1 MARDAARP
9 ARLGPR
15 VLGAVV
21 LGVAVLMLAEAYRA
35 AGGDLDPQGPW
46 LAPVVVTG
54 GWTLVA
60 AWYLIAQFAPPRR
73 ALGVHPGD
81 RATATNPSDATDAGG
96 PDDATGPDDASGLGE
111 PVDPAGEEEA
121 TGRVRW
127 RTPAVLAVALCGYVF
142 ALDPVGF
149 VPASALVFVAA
160 ARILGSRRIVRDAV
174 TGVLLALA
182 IYLAFTR
189 LLDIGLPS
197 GVLPL

>member
-1 MARDAARP
+1 MAATTMEGPERVAHDAARP

-21 LGVAVLMLAEAYRA
+21 LTVAAFMLAEAYRA

-46 LAPVVVTG
+46 LAPVVVTA
-54 GWTLVA
+54 GWTVVA
-60 AWYLIAQFAPPRR
+60 AWYLIAQFVPPRR
-73 ALGVHPGD
+73 AIGVHPGD
-81 RATATNPSDATDAGG
+81 QSTSAG
-96 PDDATGPDDASGLGE
+96 PAE
-111 PVDPAGEEEA
+111 PADPAGEDEV

-127 RTPAVLAVALCGYVF
+127 LTPAVLAIALCGYVF

-149 VPASALVFVAA
+149 VPASALFFVAA

-174 TGVLLALA
+174 TGVPLALA

-189 LLDIGLPS
+189 LLEIGLPS